1 MHLEMIRRSLPGKG
15 LTPASAVPELSGGL
29 LEEPAIMPA
38 RLLEGLELLAIEMGA
53 AVPWPDPVAYL
64 DGVQRSELV
73 GYLGSSPLLIA
84 EIAAAVR
91 ERREGR
97 LRTVLEEHRRIALG
111 RQAVLEAAGDTVA
124 KLDLI
129 PLPDNEP
136 AHPVRDILTA
146 GRALDRARSSLERRL
161 GDRYRS
167 QCEAWL
173 IVDGALSDSPRWSS
187 DPKMVAV
194 SRSHSILP
202 FEGRNLDRYLRL
214 PVHHRSSIYAPAAR
228 SVAPVCSWGLRLW
241 PWEGKDLLHGL
252 VRIEVAPENATPETA
267 DLISRWMLAERAP
280 ISAPAARWDRLLY
293 GIHSVEDYLR
303 ARHI

>member
-1 MHLEMIRRSLPGKG
+1 
-15 LTPASAVPELSGGL
+15 
-29 LEEPAIMPA
+29 
-38 RLLEGLELLAIEMGA
+38 MGVGD
-53 AVPWPDPVAYL
+53 AVPWPEPVAYL

-91 ERREGR
+91 ERRQGR
-97 LRTVLEEHRRIALG
+97 LHTVMEDHRRIALG
-111 RQAVLEAAGDTVA
+111 RPAVLEAAGDAVA
-124 KLDLI
+124 RLDLL

-136 AHPVRDILTA
+136 AHPVRDIVTA
-146 GRALDRARSSLERRL
+146 GRVLDRARSSLELRL

-167 QCEAWL
+167 RCDDWL

-187 DPKMVAV
+187 DARMVAV
-194 SRSHSILP
+194 SRSHAILP

-214 PVHHRSSIYAPAAR
+214 PVHHRSSIYAPAGR
-228 SVAPVCSWGLRLW
+228 SIAPVCSWGLRLW

-252 VRIEVAPENATPETA
+252 VRVEVALENGTPETA

-280 ISAPAARWDRLLY
+280 ISAPVARWDRVLY